1 MSLCTLLQT
10 KNNSTFHT
18 DKRKSRSKA
27 SCPAHDWD
35 TTISQSLFSCFF
47 HFQVTSWT
55 FTHIFF
61 HQLLLQS
68 QKKKCTNKTWWPGW
82 CCWAELALPA
92 CYFWLDPFKLVD
104 GSVSLIYTYLLNSIW
119 QKTQQLFSPPL
130 HRSAEG
136 LMQAEPQCPL
146 NGRKCDGN
154 GCETLLLEEKKRKRS
169 NICSD
174 VFSETSVRDP
184 CKLKWG
190 QRCFTLGEYST
201 LFWFRLFS

>member
-10 KNNSTFHT
+10 KIIAPSTQIKGKVGVKQAAQPMTEIQQFHRAFFLAFFT
-18 DKRKSRSKA
+18 SRSLPGPLRTF
-27 SCPAHDWD
+27 SS
-35 TTISQSLFSCFF
+35 ISFCFS
-47 HFQVTSWT
+47 HR
-55 FTHIFF
+55 
-61 HQLLLQS
+61 
-68 QKKKCTNKTWWPGW
+68 KKCTNKTWWPGW

-119 QKTQQLFSPPL
+119 QKTQQLFPPPL

-154 GCETLLLEEKKRKRS
+154 GCESLLLEEEKRKRS
-169 NICSD
+169 NICSE
-174 VFSETSVRDP
+174 VFRETSVRDP

-201 LFWFRLFS
+201 FFWFGLFS